1 MKQPVGILL
10 FVPLLALSSYAQD
23 AHPNNLPQPPSVN
36 NAPAEHAGTQDKPR
50 IFVTD
55 EPIHERNFV
64 AHGRAAAA
72 HSESGPNARVVEI
85 QSDLVKVCPKVT
97 VTNRL
102 DMADFTL
109 LFRREGGKRS
119 AMFAFGG
126 LAGLALSAASKVDGA
141 SLFSADGDL
150 VTATKQ
156 RTVEKSIIEICA
168 AIPATFLHAALP
180 PEPVQVPV
188 PTADTIPA
196 PIVPP
201 PPAAA
206 QATTELALG
215 STPTGAEVEVDGAFV
230 GNTPSIVAVT
240 SGDHTVRVSKKGFK
254 PYEKTLRTSS
264 GKINLNAELEA
275 VAQ

>member
-1 MKQPVGILL
+1 MKQFLSILL
-10 FVPLLALSSYAQD
+10 AVSFLAFSSFALNSQPTPAAASAQ
-23 AHPNNLPQPPSVN
+23 
-36 NAPAEHAGTQDKPR
+36 APMPIDPQDKPR

-55 EPIHERNFV
+55 EPLHEGNFV

-72 HSESGPNARVVEI
+72 HVESGPNARVVEI

-97 VTNRL
+97 VTNRP

-141 SLFSADGDL
+141 SLFSSNGDL

-168 AIPATFLHAALP
+168 AIPATVTHAALQSA
-180 PEPVQVPV
+180 PVQQPSAAAE
-188 PTADTIPA
+188 PIPA
-196 PIVPP
+196 PIPP
-201 PPAAA
+201 SQVAAEPSV
-206 QATTELALG
+206 TELTLI
-215 STPTGAEVEVDGAFV
+215 STPRGADVEVDGAFV
-230 GNTPSIVAVT
+230 GSTPSTLTLA
-240 SGDHTVRVSKKGFK
+240 SGNHTVRVTKKGFQ
-254 PYEKTLRTSS
+254 PYERNLRTSG
-264 GKINLNAELEA
+264 GKINLNAELDR
-275 VAQ
+275 VGQ